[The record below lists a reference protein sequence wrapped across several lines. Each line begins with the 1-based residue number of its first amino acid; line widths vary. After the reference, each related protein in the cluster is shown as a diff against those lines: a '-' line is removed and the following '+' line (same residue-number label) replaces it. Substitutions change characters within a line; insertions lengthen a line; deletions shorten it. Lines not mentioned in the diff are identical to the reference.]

1 MVVENL
7 RYLDSGPHSVARL
20 TTLLIS
26 LGLIVGVFD
35 SKDFQM
41 DLAFLLSLVKSQRNI
56 ILCVCAS
63 ERNFMEE
70 RNSLMV

>member
-41 DLAFLLSLVKSQRNI
+41 DLAFLLSLV
-56 ILCVCAS
+56 
-63 ERNFMEE
+63 
-70 RNSLMV
+70 